1 MGIDITLRDI
11 LWLVGAKEE
20 IKLVDHH
27 GETILGKSNVQSEVL
42 KSYYDWGVLR
52 IYSDFGISSHYSIK
66 TWLKIMIV
74 EAKE

>member
-1 MGIDITLRDI
+1 MTLRDM
-11 LWLVGAKEE
+11 LHLVGAEEE
-20 IKLVDHH
+20 IELIYPPEK
-27 GETILGKSNVQSEVL
+27 TILGKSNVQSEAL

-52 IYSDFGISSHYSIK
+52 IYSDWGVSSHYSIK